1 MKNSYNKSDEIR
13 AVLIQ
18 TGDERVLLPNAT
30 LAETLAR
37 VPVEYITGTP
47 PWLLGQIA
55 WHGWKVPLLSY
66 ARFNGHD
73 EPLNDNNKVVV
84 LKALGNN
91 HERPYLALLTQ
102 NFPHLLTVS
111 RDGLLVD
118 ASEGNLPPGVRM
130 RVLLDEQVVLLP
142 DLDVLETATIAA
154 LTAVD
159 EA

>member
-1 MKNSYNKSDEIR
+1 MSSSYSKSDEIR

-18 TGDERVLLPNAT
+18 TGSERVLLPNAT

-37 VPVEYITGTP
+37 VPIEALSDTP
-47 PWLLGQIA
+47 HWLLGRIA

-73 EPLNDNNKVVV
+73 EPLTDNNKVVV
-84 LKALGNN
+84 LKAMGGDP
-91 HERPYLALLTQ
+91 EYPYLALLTQ
-102 NFPHLLTVS
+102 TFPHLLTVS

-118 ASEGNLPPGVRM
+118 ASEGQLPQGVRM

-142 DLDVLETATIAA
+142 DLDMLEAATVAA
-154 LTAVD
+154 VSAVI
-159 EA
+159 